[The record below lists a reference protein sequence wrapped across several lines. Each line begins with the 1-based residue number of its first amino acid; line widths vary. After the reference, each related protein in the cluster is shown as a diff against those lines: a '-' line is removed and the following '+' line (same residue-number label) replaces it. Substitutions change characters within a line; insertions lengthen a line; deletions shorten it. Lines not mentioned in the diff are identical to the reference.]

1 MTNTLFDNQNLNNF
15 AVCLIYDDADIDVSH
30 NIMDEF
36 SKKSMDYVRNPRYH
50 FYEILINGKSP
61 YKEFTESLNQ
71 KKDKKAIEALHA
83 IMDRFGDT
91 LLNSTIVNHISGG
104 KYDRK
109 DVYEFKKNNIRIY
122 FILQRPDVMIL
133 LGGFKVNQ
141 VNDIATIFRKFN
153 SLPLDI
159 PDYE

>member
-1 MTNTLFDNQNLNNF
+1 MN
-15 AVCLIYDDADIDVSH
+15 
-30 NIMDEF
+30 
-36 SKKSMDYVRNPRYH
+36 YVRNPRYH

-61 YKEFTESLNQ
+61 YKEFTESLTQ
-71 KKDKKAIEALHA
+71 KKDKNAIESLHA

-91 LLNSTIVNHISGG
+91 LLNSAIVNHISGG

-141 VNDIATIFRKFN
+141 DRDIATIFRKFN